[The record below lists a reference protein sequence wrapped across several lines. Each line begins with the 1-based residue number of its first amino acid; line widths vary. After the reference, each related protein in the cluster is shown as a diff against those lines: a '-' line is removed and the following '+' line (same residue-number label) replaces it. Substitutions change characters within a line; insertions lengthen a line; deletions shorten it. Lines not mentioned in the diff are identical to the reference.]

1 MSNRNYP
8 AAVTA
13 ASILDSFFNDPFFS
27 IGFSDIPT
35 KVTNS
40 ICSSNYPKSDI
51 YRTEDGALH
60 IECAVAGYTE
70 DEIQCDYKDNYITV
84 TLKKEQSTEKRKY
97 LQGGIKYSREASDIS
112 FYIDPTYFNAD
123 KATVDLKNG
132 IFSIMVP
139 CNEKLAKNR
148 VLFGKKEEPKQIAN
162 AKDAEDVEATEKD
175 SE

>member
-8 AAVTA
+8 TTALTA

-51 YRTEDGALH
+51 YKTEDGALH

-84 TLKKEQSTEKRKY
+84 TLKKEQPTEKRKY

-112 FYIDPTYFNAD
+112 FYQSFTTLSTISIESALFNAV
-123 KATVDLKNG
+123 KKYELIKVFLKSCT
-132 IFSIMVP
+132 FSY
-139 CNEKLAKNR
+139 C
-148 VLFGKKEEPKQIAN
+148 LFSNSLSTA
-162 AKDAEDVEATEKD
+162 
-175 SE
+175 SLYF